1 MWYNSIHR
9 RQFMHGRCWNME
21 EKRMGGKIGGILG
34 WVLAIGVGLALA
46 AATYV
51 GFFANYLL
59 PSFCGY
65 QLSPVLQRDMGQALP
80 EGGLAVVDLRSM
92 PEQDEAAAYR
102 DDEGRMR
109 FGRLCGREGEDFLLK
124 ADLSQQ
130 TETLTPDRLAGAVRF
145 YVSGL
150 GGLVTTLETYR
161 LTVAATA
168 AVYILAL
175 LAALFTR
182 GKRRRQRR
190 RRELVEL
197 FAFYGEK
204 YDMEEADIDY

>member
-1 MWYNSIHR
+1 
-9 RQFMHGRCWNME
+9 ME
-21 EKRMGGKIGGILG
+21 EKRIGVKIGAILG
-34 WVLAIGVGLALA
+34 WGLAIAVGLALA
-46 AATYV
+46 AAAYI
-51 GFFANYLL
+51 GFFANRLL
-59 PSFCGY
+59 PGFCSY
-65 QLSPVLQRDMGQALP
+65 QLSPVFQRDMGQALP

-109 FGRLCGREGEDFLLK
+109 FGRLCGREGEDYLLK
-124 ADLSQQ
+124 ADLSRQ
-130 TETLTPDRLAGAVRF
+130 TERLAPDQVAGAVRL

-150 GGLVTTLETYR
+150 GELAMTLETYR

-168 AVYILAL
+168 AVYILVL

-182 GKRRRQRR
+182 GKRRRERR
-190 RRELVEL
+190 RRELMEL